1 MEMIE
6 RIARVLAGQHYSRNA
21 AGEQEH
27 AADIVDAQWR
37 DFEGDAVA
45 VLKTMR
51 EPDAFMGQAGP
62 PACHAWEE
70 MIRAALRGA
79 DGRNDMA
86 ENNSMDRAGGS
97 ERERAADGAGND
109 KRPLPGSEESRG
121 NFPAD
126 PKPSSE
132 TEQSVANQ
140 SSVRPEDYAQAS
152 ESGGSA
158 RSADKD

>member
-51 EPDAFMGQAGP
+51 EPDAVMGQAGG
-62 PACHAWEE
+62 PACQAWEE
-70 MIRAALRGA
+70 IIRAALRG
-79 DGRNDMA
+79 R
-86 ENNSMDRAGGS
+86 
-97 ERERAADGAGND
+97 
-109 KRPLPGSEESRG
+109 
-121 NFPAD
+121 
-126 PKPSSE
+126 
-132 TEQSVANQ
+132 
-140 SSVRPEDYAQAS
+140 
-152 ESGGSA
+152 
-158 RSADKD
+158 